1 MIHVLVTCDTC
12 NINIFIYIYY
22 TMCVCSALSRHW
34 KCTTDC
40 WKKQGPLGANP
51 PERWGDP
58 PAKKIWTQ
66 CCNQTCD
73 VPFFPKKIYVNPLSI
88 APGTGSLSMQFAAV
102 KKMRR
107 SSSSWRSLAFAWHT
121 WACGLSTG
129 RKLHL
134 CLLSL
139 LSIGS
144 CILSA
149 SSSRCSEYHHLT
161 DLNSDLFAK
170 SSAVAPFESCSAFQ
184 P

>member
-1 MIHVLVTCDTC
+1 
-12 NINIFIYIYY
+12 
-22 TMCVCSALSRHW
+22 MCLFCFKPPLKMHHW
-34 KCTTDC
+34 LLEEA
-40 WKKQGPLGANP
+40 GPLGANP

>member
-1 MIHVLVTCDTC
+1 
-12 NINIFIYIYY
+12 
-22 TMCVCSALSRHW
+22 MCLFCFKLPLKMHHW
-34 KCTTDC
+34 LLEEAGPPWCKPSWKVGGSPCQEDLNSMLQSNLRCTVFS
-40 WKKQGPLGANP
+40 Q
-51 PERWGDP
+51 
-58 PAKKIWTQ
+58 
-66 CCNQTCD
+66 
-73 VPFFPKKIYVNPLSI
+73 KIYVNPLSI